1 MATPRHN
8 ANGHRRRELTRRVK
22 AEEHTCALCDA
33 PLDKTLTMDWGKHS
47 KRCADTDCKGCIPHP
62 RRVEVDEDLPRSR
75 GGSPYDR
82 SNTRAMERKCNQ
94 WKGSMTLA
102 EARAKFAGQSVDPE
116 PKPTITASPI
126 W

>member
-1 MATPRHN
+1 MATQLHN
-8 ANGHRRRELTRRVK
+8 GNGHRRRELTKRVK

-47 KRCADTDCKGCIPHP
+47 KRCSNSECKGCVPHP
-62 RRVEVDEDLPRSR
+62 KRVEVDEDLPRSR